1 MSSAAGADYSAIYDP
16 DTDFDAR
23 YTMATVRRIAERVAP
38 GDRVLELGLR
48 HRPDDRAPGRPGRAR
63 HRRRPL
69 GRLPRPRP
77 RPPGRPR
84 DVHPRRAS
92 PSRAG
97 RPSTGDGF
105 DHVLLCNLIHE
116 LPDPVDAAGAAPP
129 RCWRPSGLVHLS
141 LQNPDSIHRL
151 VAVEM
156 GLIDDVREVSDR
168 GDRFGTLGLWGAD
181 DLARLAREA
190 GLGVVGREGV
200 MLKPLPNGMMA
211 ELPPE
216 VLDGFERAARHLP
229 AHCAMNLLVLAVA
242 ECVNPPAEAAP
253 LYPGTATALRA
264 VGRRA

>member
-1 MSSAAGADYSAIYDP
+1 MSSTAGADYSAIYDP

-38 GDRVLELGLR
+38 GERVLELGCATGLMTAHLAGQGAR
-48 HRPDDRAPGRPGRAR
+48 VTGVDRSGAYLERARARVGDRAVLVEAVLDAPGWED
-63 HRRRPL
+63 L
-69 GRLPRPRP
+69 
-77 RPPGRPR
+77 
-84 DVHPRRAS
+84 
-92 PSRAG
+92 
-97 RPSTGDGF
+97 TGDGF

-116 LPDPVDAAGAAPP
+116 LPDPVGLLRRVAALLAPG
-129 RCWRPSGLVHLS
+129 GLVHLS

-156 GLIDDVREVSDR
+156 GLIDDVREVSAR
-168 GDRFGTLGLWGAD
+168 GERFGTLGLWGAD

-190 GLGVVGREGV
+190 DLGVVGWEGV

-229 AHCAMNLLVLAVA
+229 AHCAMNLLVLAR
-242 ECVNPPAEAAP
+242 
-253 LYPGTATALRA
+253 G
-264 VGRRA
+264 

>member
-1 MSSAAGADYSAIYDP
+1 MGTAGVDYSAIYDP

-38 GDRVLELGLR
+38 GDRVLELGCATGLMTEHLAGQGAR
-48 HRPDDRAPGRPGRAR
+48 VTGIDRSEAYLDRARAR
-63 HRRRPL
+63 L
-69 GRLPRPRP
+69 GA
-77 RPPGRPR
+77 
-84 DVHPRRAS
+84 RATFI
-92 PSRAG
+92 RAG
-97 RPSTGDGF
+97 LAEPGWEELAGGGY

-116 LPDPVDAAGAAPP
+116 LPDPADLLRRAAGLLAPD
-129 RCWRPSGLVHLS
+129 GLVHLS

-156 GLIDDVREVSDR
+156 GLIDDVREVSER
-168 GDRFGTLGLWGAD
+168 GDRFGTLGLWGVD

-190 GLGVVGREGV
+190 GLGVVAWEGV

-229 AHCAMNLLVLAVA
+229 AHCAMNLLVLAR
-242 ECVNPPAEAAP
+242 
-253 LYPGTATALRA
+253 G
-264 VGRRA
+264 

>member
-38 GDRVLELGLR
+38 GDRVLELGCATGLMTAHLAGQGAR
-48 HRPDDRAPGRPGRAR
+48 VTGVDRSDAYLGRAR
-63 HRRRPL
+63 ARL
-69 GRLPRPRP
+69 G
-77 RPPGRPR
+77 
-84 DVHPRRAS
+84 D
-92 PSRAG
+92 RAG
-97 RPSTGDGF
+97 FIRAGLAEPGWEALAGAGY

-116 LPDPVDAAGAAPP
+116 LPDPAGLLRRAAALLAAD
-129 RCWRPSGLVHLS
+129 GLVHLS

-156 GLIDDVREVSDR
+156 GLIEDVREVSAR
-168 GDRFGTLGLWGAD
+168 GDRFGTIGLWGAD

-190 GLGVVGREGV
+190 GLGVVAREGV
-200 MLKPLPNGMMA
+200 MLKPLANGMMA

-229 AHCAMNLLVLAVA
+229 AHCAMNLLVLAR
-242 ECVNPPAEAAP
+242 
-253 LYPGTATALRA
+253 G
-264 VGRRA
+264 

>member
-1 MSSAAGADYSAIYDP
+1 VSSTAGADYSAIYDP

-38 GDRVLELGLR
+38 GERVLELGCATGLMTAHLAGQGAR
-48 HRPDDRAPGRPGRAR
+48 VTGVDRSGAYLERARARVGDRAVFVEAVLDAPGWED
-63 HRRRPL
+63 L
-69 GRLPRPRP
+69 
-77 RPPGRPR
+77 
-84 DVHPRRAS
+84 
-92 PSRAG
+92 
-97 RPSTGDGF
+97 TGDGF

-116 LPDPVDAAGAAPP
+116 LPDPVGLLRRVAALLAPG
-129 RCWRPSGLVHLS
+129 GLVHLS

-156 GLIDDVREVSDR
+156 GLIDDVREVSAR
-168 GDRFGTLGLWGAD
+168 GERLGTLGLWGAD

-190 GLGVVGREGV
+190 DLGVVGWEGV

-229 AHCAMNLLVLAVA
+229 AHCAMNLLVLAR
-242 ECVNPPAEAAP
+242 
-253 LYPGTATALRA
+253 G
-264 VGRRA
+264 